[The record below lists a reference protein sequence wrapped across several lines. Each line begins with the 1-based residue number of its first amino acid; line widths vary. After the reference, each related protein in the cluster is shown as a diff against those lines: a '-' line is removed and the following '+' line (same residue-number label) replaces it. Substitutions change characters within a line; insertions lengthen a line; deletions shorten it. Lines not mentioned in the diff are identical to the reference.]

1 MQEAVVSTWLQFSD
15 GSVTPLDIYD
25 TTDFT
30 LTATSLDEAVVS
42 VSQARSPRWPVVVAE
57 GEGQG
62 PLVRVDL
69 TIAEACQ
76 KSKRKSVLA
85 VGIGNVRVKFGQND
99 ADPRPG
105 RDYDEGEIKNHASD
119 RRQKG
124 QDPERAGQDAHFHG
138 SSSVEREE
146 GALRRGSTTA
156 KSLLDN
162 KVVKNSRL
170 DGGRLAGEG
179 QLQNIPI
186 DFTNFP
192 AQVDLPQAGGG
203 LGDSDLVQTPRGL
216 SDLEIGMYAL
226 LGVFCLAILVFLIN
240 CATFALKY
248 RHKQVPLESQ
258 ASMTHSHDWVWLGNE
273 AELLENVGEGSPPQ
287 DEHTTIIDRGP
298 GGCEESN
305 RLLLNGGSQKH
316 VPSHPHRP
324 ADSGGKQG
332 RDQKHEPLHSPT
344 SKRKKVK
351 FTTFTTI
358 PPDDSC
364 PTVNSILGANE
375 EDIKW
380 VCQDVDAGAPKE
392 LRNYLEKFK
401 DKV

>member
-1 MQEAVVSTWLQFSD
+1 M
-15 GSVTPLDIYD
+15 
-25 TTDFT
+25 
-30 LTATSLDEAVVS
+30 
-42 VSQARSPRWPVVVAE
+42 AE

-85 VGIGNVRVKFGQND
+85 VGMGSIRVKFGQND
-99 ADPRPG
+99 ADSSPG
-105 RDYDEGEIKNHASD
+105 VDYEEAEIKNHASD
-119 RRQKG
+119 RRQKAQEG
-124 QDPERAGQDAHFHG
+124 PFYG
-138 SSSVEREE
+138 SASAEREE
-146 GALRRGSTTA
+146 GVLRRGNPTA

-162 KVVKNSRL
+162 KVGKNSRL

-179 QLQNIPI
+179 QLQTIPI
-186 DFTNFP
+186 DFANFP
-192 AQVDLPQAGGG
+192 AQVDLPQAGDGRG
-203 LGDSDLVQTPRGL
+203 AGDLVQTPRGL

-226 LGVFCLAILVFLIN
+226 LGVFCLAILVFLIT

-248 RHKQVPLESQ
+248 RHKQVPLEGQ
-258 ASMTHSHDWVWLGNE
+258 ASVTHSHDWVWLGNE
-273 AELLENVGEGSPPQ
+273 AELLENAGDGSPPQ

-298 GGCEESN
+298 GGFEESN
-305 RLLLNGGSQKH
+305 RLLLNGGSQKQGQSQI
-316 VPSHPHRP
+316 PRP
-324 ADSGGKQG
+324 GDSGGKQG

-358 PPDDSC
+358 PADDGC
-364 PTVNSILGANE
+364 PTVNSILGGTE

-380 VCQDVDAGAPKE
+380 VCQDVGVGAPKE
-392 LRNYLEKFK
+392 LRDYLEKFK